1 MHNVANALAA
11 AGAALQA
18 GADLTAIATGLGA
31 LAPVDGRG
39 NWSAGLGGAQIIDD
53 AYNANP
59 ASVIAAIDLLA
70 SLDGRRVLALG
81 DMGELGEWA
90 EQSHREVGEHAR
102 KAGLVDALY
111 ATGRLSA
118 LAVDALASRAACS
131 IAARRVA
138 ALAPT
143 LDANTRV
150 LVKGSRSAGMDTVVA
165 GLLAPADAHNND
177 NGAS

>member
-1 MHNVANALAA
+1 
-11 AGAALQA
+11 
-18 GADLTAIATGLGA
+18 
-31 LAPVDGRG
+31 
-39 NWSAGLGGAQIIDD
+39 
-53 AYNANP
+53 
-59 ASVIAAIDLLA
+59 
-70 SLDGRRVLALG
+70 
-81 DMGELGEWA
+81 

-102 KAGLVDALY
+102 KVGLDALY

-118 LAVDALASRAACS
+118 LAVDAFGKQGCLFDSREAL
-131 IAARRVA
+131 VA